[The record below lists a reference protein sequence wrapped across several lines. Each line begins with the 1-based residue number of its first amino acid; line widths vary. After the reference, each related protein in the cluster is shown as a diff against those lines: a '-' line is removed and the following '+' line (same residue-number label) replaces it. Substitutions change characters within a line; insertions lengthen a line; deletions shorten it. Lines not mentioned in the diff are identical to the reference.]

1 MPVSERRLQTES
13 MSADGQACGET
24 HPGRAA
30 KPARSTGSN
39 RARFGST
46 PGILLRH
53 FLDGA
58 PEDQPP
64 QPLRALFTA
73 LIKQSTV
80 TCPLPLQLNAG
91 HWRAY
96 RTCDLSLHFVDAENR
111 RGFSQSIPLQNRESD
126 AVPKIENLRIKW
138 SST

>member
-1 MPVSERRLQTES
+1 MPLSERRLQTES

-91 HWRAY
+91 HWSRAIFP
-96 RTCDLSLHFVDAENR
+96 RAKHFLDGETVRAGGHAWTLSLDY
-111 RGFSQSIPLQNRESD
+111 P
-126 AVPKIENLRIKW
+126 
-138 SST
+138 